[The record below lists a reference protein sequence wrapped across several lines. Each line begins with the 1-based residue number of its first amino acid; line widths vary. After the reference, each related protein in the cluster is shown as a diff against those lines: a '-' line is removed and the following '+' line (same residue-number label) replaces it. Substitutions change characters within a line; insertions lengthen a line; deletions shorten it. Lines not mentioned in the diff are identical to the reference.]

1 MNAMTEAIAQVDIL
15 KEWTGKALSYLT
27 TFDHDLHHEVTQFLY
42 REARFQDSHEYDAW
56 ESLWTDD
63 GIYWVPA
70 NGTDTDPESEMSLIY
85 DNRSRIA
92 LRIRQLKT
100 GRRHSQTPPSQL
112 ARIIGNV
119 ELLCSDSSDIGVA
132 CNSQIFETNL
142 RGDTMWAARCVYRL
156 RRVQTELKIAYKKVV
171 LVNNNKAIY
180 TISFLI

>member
-1 MNAMTEAIAQVDIL
+1 MNALTEAVAQPDIL
-15 KEWTGKALSYLT
+15 KEWTGKGLVHAT
-27 TFDHDLHHEVTQFLY
+27 TLDHDLHHEVTQFLY
-42 REARFQDSHEYDAW
+42 REARLQDTHEYDAW

-63 GIYWVPA
+63 GVYWVPA
-70 NGTDTDPESEMSLIY
+70 NGTDTDPEREMSLIY

-119 ELLCSDSSDIGVA
+119 ELLRSDGSDIGVA

-142 RGDTMWAARCVYRL
+142 RGDTMWAARCVYGL
-156 RRVQTELKIAYKKVV
+156 RRQGGELKMAYKKVV
-171 LVNNNKAIY
+171 LVNNNKPIY
-180 TISFLI
+180 TVSFLI

>member
-1 MNAMTEAIAQVDIL
+1 MNAMTEAIAAPDIL
-15 KEWTGKALSYLT
+15 KEWTGKELSYAS

-42 REARFQDSHEYDAW
+42 REARLQDTHEYDAW

-63 GIYWVPA
+63 GVYWVPA
-70 NGTDTDPESEMSLIY
+70 NGTDTDPEREMSFIY

-112 ARIIGNV
+112 ARIIANV
-119 ELLCSDSSDIGVA
+119 ELLRSDGSEIAVA
-132 CNSQIFETNL
+132 CNSQIFETNQ
-142 RGDTMWAARCVYRL
+142 RGDTMWAARCVCKL
-156 RRVQTELKIAYKKVV
+156 RRVQGELKMAYKKVV

>member
-1 MNAMTEAIAQVDIL
+1 MNAKAATAGQTDIL
-15 KEWTGKALSYLT
+15 KEWTGKGLAYAT
-27 TFDHDLHHEVTQFLY
+27 VPDPDLYREVTQFLY
-42 REARFQDSHEYDAW
+42 REARFQDAHDYDEW
-56 ESLWTDD
+56 EALWTDD
-63 GIYWVPA
+63 AVYWVPA
-70 NGTDTDPESEMSLIY
+70 NGTDTDPEREMSLIY

-112 ARIIGNV
+112 ARIIGNI
-119 ELLCSDSSDIGVA
+119 ELLRSEGPDIGVA

-156 RRVQTELKIAYKKVV
+156 RRVQGELQMAYKKVV
-171 LVNNNKAIY
+171 LVNNNKPIY

>member
-1 MNAMTEAIAQVDIL
+1 MDGMNQASNRPDIL
-15 KEWTGKALSYLT
+15 KEWTGRGPVYATS
-27 TFDHDLHHEVTQFLY
+27 FEHDLHHEVTQFLY
-42 REARFQDSHEYDAW
+42 REARLQDTHEYDAW
-56 ESLWTDD
+56 EALWTDD
-63 GIYWVPA
+63 GLYWVPA
-70 NGTDTDPESEMSLIY
+70 NGTDTDPEREMSLIY

-112 ARIIGNV
+112 ARIIANI
-119 ELLCSDSSDIGVA
+119 ELLHDDGSDIGVA

-156 RRVQTELKIAYKKVV
+156 RRINGELKMAYKKVV

>member
-1 MNAMTEAIAQVDIL
+1 MNETPTQPDIL
-15 KEWTGKALSYLT
+15 KEWTGKQLT
-27 TFDHDLHHEVTQFLY
+27 YSTNFDHDLHHAVTQFLF
-42 REARFQDSHEYDAW
+42 REARLQDTHEYDAW
-56 ESLWTDD
+56 ESLWTED
-63 GIYWVPA
+63 GLYWVPA
-70 NGTDTDPESEMSLIY
+70 NGTDTDPECEMSFIY

-112 ARIIGNV
+112 ARIIANV
-119 ELLCSDSSDIGVA
+119 ELLGPVGYDIGVT

-156 RRVQTELKIAYKKVV
+156 REVQGDWKIAYKKVV

-180 TISFLI
+180 TLSFLL

>member
-1 MNAMTEAIAQVDIL
+1 MSEVTETIAPPDIL
-15 KEWTGKALSYLT
+15 KEWTGKELSYST
-27 TFDHDLHHEVTQFLY
+27 TFDHDLYHEVTQFLC
-42 REARFQDSHEYDAW
+42 REARLQDTHEYDAW

-63 GIYWVPA
+63 GVYWVPA
-70 NGTDTDPESEMSLIY
+70 NGTDTDPEREMSLIY

-119 ELLCSDSSDIGVA
+119 ELLRAIDSDICVA

-156 RRVQTELKIAYKKVV
+156 RRVQGELKMAYKKVV